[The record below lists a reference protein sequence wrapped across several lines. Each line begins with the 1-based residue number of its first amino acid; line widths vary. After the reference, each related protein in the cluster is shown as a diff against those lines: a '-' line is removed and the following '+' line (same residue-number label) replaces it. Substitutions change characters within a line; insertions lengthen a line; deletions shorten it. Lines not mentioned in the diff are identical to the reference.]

1 MDNIYFSTRDELT
14 KVNIADVMYIQADGN
29 YAVVH
34 FKSGR
39 RTSLL
44 ASLQSMWQLLESS
57 YPGKFV
63 FTGRSHIVNIQ
74 YVCQLNSI
82 HKTIL
87 VADDNTKEHALLHVS
102 KGSIVTLREIINKEI
117 VADISD
123 FRTKNGSMKASTSND
138 S

>member
-14 KVNIADVMYIQADGN
+14 KVNIADVMYIKADGN

-39 RTSLL
+39 TTSLL
-44 ASLQSMWQLLESS
+44 SSMKSIWHLLEST
-57 YPGKFV
+57 YPGKFIPV
-63 FTGRSHIVNIQ
+63 GRSHIVNTG
-74 YVCQLNSI
+74 YVCQLNSL

-87 VADDNTKEHALLHVS
+87 VADDNTKEHAILHVT
-102 KGSIVTLREIINKEI
+102 KDSIAKLREAINKNCMT
-117 VADISD
+117 DITD
-123 FRTKNGSMKASTSND
+123 FETKNCNMRASTSTD